1 MTHRNQRHE
10 RTITRE
16 LIAETLDTV
25 SESAAAA
32 ILASGATVEE
42 FEEAVAWAMG
52 ASDVVGELERPLSGR
67 AAAIYEILMKER
79 EEQWQEEGFE

>member
-1 MTHRNQRHE
+1 MAPRRQRHE
-10 RTITRE
+10 RTITPE
-16 LIAETLDTV
+16 LIAETLGTV
-25 SESAAAA
+25 SDGASAA

-67 AAAIYEILMKER
+67 VAAVYEILTKER
-79 EEQWQEEGFE
+79 EEQWQDDATD